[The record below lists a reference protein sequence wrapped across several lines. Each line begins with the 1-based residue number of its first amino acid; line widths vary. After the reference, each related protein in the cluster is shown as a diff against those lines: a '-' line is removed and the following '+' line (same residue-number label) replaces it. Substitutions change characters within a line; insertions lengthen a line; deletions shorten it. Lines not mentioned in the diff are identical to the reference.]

1 MSYTDNF
8 PYETYRKYQKKIIE
22 EIEDKFEN
30 KDNEVMII
38 EAPPGFGKSAVNVA
52 VAKSFNSAYI
62 ITTQKV
68 LQDFY
73 GDEYKLPVIKGRQ
86 NYTCLI
92 TGGTADSGPCQLI
105 TPKIPDKK
113 TSQKNFNFNHSD
125 YFCKRKDECPYE
137 IAKKECADS
146 PVCVMNMTYSFHMPP
161 EFTDRELIIVDEAHN
176 LDDTILDFVTKTI
189 KKTDIL
195 KDTPTN
201 TTIQECIGY
210 MMSKRKEMLDN
221 IELNSIKQKRIG
233 EKLIYKI
240 KQEEKG
246 KNKKEKMSGELRRE
260 VEKGMNQISKI
271 HFKIDEEENIISQ
284 IEELDSEIS
293 KGHEWVA
300 EDNLTSIKFTPLTV
314 GRFLN
319 KLLWERGNKILCTS
333 ATFLDKDR
341 FMKETGLNG
350 KTATFISVPS
360 SFNKKNRLIYYIQ
373 TGKMSYNHREK
384 TLPILAKK
392 LSQIC
397 EEYKGD
403 NIIVHAHTYKNIN
416 DLARLIKTDKR
427 VMLQSKIDREKSLD
441 NFKNGKNRIFL
452 SVKMTEGIDL
462 KDDMCRVNILAKVP
476 FGITVDKRIK
486 QRMKKDIKWYY
497 WKTIIEIV
505 QAYGRTTRSEYDYSD
520 TYILDND
527 FGRLY
532 NNNTKMFPEWF
543 REALIWEDK
552 QSQSHN

>member
-1 MSYTDNF
+1 MTYTDNF
-8 PYETYRKYQKKIIE
+8 PHKTYRKYQKEVIE

-30 KDNEVMII
+30 NDDEVVII

-73 GDEYKLPVIKGRQ
+73 ANEYKLPVIKGRQ

-92 TGGTADSGPCQLI
+92 TGGTADNGPCQLFNP
-105 TPKIPDKK
+105 PKASNKK
-113 TSQKNFNFNHSD
+113 TSQKNFNFNKNN
-125 YFCKRKDECPYE
+125 YYCKLKDDCPYE

-161 EFTDRELIIVDEAHN
+161 EFTERELIIVDEAHN

-189 KKTDIL
+189 KKTDVL
-195 KDTPTN
+195 KDTPVD

-210 MMSKRKEMLDN
+210 MMSKRKEMLDY
-221 IELNSIKQKRIG
+221 IETNNIKQKRIG
-233 EKLIYKI
+233 DKLIYKI
-240 KQEEKG
+240 KEEEKTREKISKG
-246 KNKKEKMSGELRRE
+246 LKKEI
-260 VEKGMNQISKI
+260 EKGINQISKI
-271 HFKIDEEENIISQ
+271 HFEIVEEENIMKEIR
-284 IEELDSEIS
+284 ELDNDIS
-293 KGHEWVA
+293 KGYGWVA
-300 EDNLTSIKFTPLTV
+300 KDNLTSITFTPLTV

-319 KLLWERGNKILCTS
+319 ELLWERGNKILCTS

-350 KTATFISVPS
+350 KTATFKSVPS

-392 LSQIC
+392 VNQIC
-397 EEYKGD
+397 KEYKGD

-416 DLARLIKTDKR
+416 DIAKLIKTDKEII
-427 VMLQSKIDREKSLD
+427 LQSKIDREKSLD
-441 NFKNGKNRIFL
+441 NFKRGKNKIFL

-486 QRMKKDIKWYY
+486 ERMKTDIKWYY

-520 TYILDND
+520 TYILDSD

-532 NNNTKMFPEWF
+532 SNNTQMFPEWF
-543 REALIWEDK
+543 KEALIWKNK
-552 QSQSHN
+552 QL